1 MPVAREFTQG
11 RTALSIGGV
20 FMGFCEVQGGAAVG
34 EVVSV
39 PVGAGEAPDKHIATV
54 RYEPIEIRGGSG
66 MTPAFLDWLAG
77 ALEKEERSD
86 GQVTAFDAAG
96 KAAGGYDFRG
106 AILTAVQFP
115 ALDGSSKEAALLTI
129 RLAPEETSRT
139 KSGAAAAS
147 AVGSKAKTWV
157 AANFK
162 LSISGLEQ
170 ACAKVNRIEPVSVS
184 RELVAEDLGEVRVT
198 HAEPTAFDVSNLSF
212 TVAAS
217 SAQPFLDWHESFVV
231 KGDNGPDR
239 ERTGSVSLL
248 TADLKASLLEVS
260 LSGLGIVRAAP
271 EPAAA
276 SAEAIRRVRVDLYCE
291 QLRVAT
297 PAPAPPTDPGDESP
311 PDPGGGGAT
320 DTGGV
325 GPSPIRPVG
334 DRFPRPIIPPDILR
348 PGP

>member
-1 MPVAREFTQG
+1 MPDVRAFTQG
-11 RTALSIGGV
+11 RTALSIGGA
-20 FMGFCEVQGGAAVG
+20 FMGFCDAQGGAAVG

-39 PVGAGEAPDKHIATV
+39 PVGAGEAPDKHIAAV
-54 RYEPIEIRGGSG
+54 RFEPIEIRGGSG

-77 ALEKEERSD
+77 ALEKDERTD
-86 GQVTAFDAAG
+86 GQVTGFDATG

-139 KSGAAAAS
+139 KGSGAASAS
-147 AVGSKAKTWV
+147 TVGSKAKAWV

-170 ACAKVNRIEPVSVS
+170 ACAKVNRVEPISVS
-184 RELVAEDLGEVRVT
+184 RELVAEDIGEVRVM
-198 HAEPTAFDVSNLSF
+198 HAEPTPFDVSNLSF

-217 SAQPFLDWHESFVV
+217 SAQPFLDWHESFVL

-239 ERTGSVSLL
+239 ERTGSISLL
-248 TADLKASLLEVS
+248 SADHKGSLLEVS

-271 EPAAA
+271 EPVAATDA
-276 SAEAIRRVRVDLYCE
+276 VSRVRVDLYCE
-291 QLRVAT
+291 QLRLA
-297 PAPAPPTDPGDESP
+297 APAPTPPKDSGGDPA
-311 PDPGGGGAT
+311 PDPGAGGGAEPP
-320 DTGGV
+320 GG
-325 GPSPIRPVG
+325 GPSPILPVG
-334 DRFPRPIIPPDILR
+334 ERFPRPIIPPDILR
-348 PGP
+348 PSP